1 MKNDLSKK
9 NHQSCSGWHCSH
21 CGAFNKLV
29 AAKFCGNCGSPN
41 EAKQEEQPV
50 LKAVSKKKSFKI
62 RLRKGYKKLLKY
74 IKYLLLPSNDRFF
87 KRVVASAFLLLVLSV
102 IVGYRMYTNINT
114 IHLAKVKFSDV
125 SVDHPV
131 YAVCK
136 NLLCID
142 AISFRKNLE
151 LAPYEKISA
160 TEWNYALNQA
170 SKHLNRK
177 YSSSAYFSKNDP
189 ISVESINNKLRALN
203 SNSSDIID
211 TSRIQSFY
219 ILEQTL
225 FN

>member
-1 MKNDLSKK
+1 MNNNLSTK

-21 CGAFNKLV
+21 CGAFNKLI

-41 EAKQEEQPV
+41 EAKAEKQPV
-50 LKAVSKKKSFKI
+50 SKAVTKKKSFKI
-62 RLRKGYKKLLKY
+62 RFKKAYKKILKY
-74 IKYLLLPSNDRFF
+74 IKYWFLPSNDRFF
-87 KRVVASAFLLLVLSV
+87 KRVIASAFLLLVISV
-102 IVGYRMYTNINT
+102 IAGYRMYTNVNT

-136 NLLCID
+136 NLLVID

-151 LAPYEKISA
+151 LAPYENISA

-177 YSSSAYFSKNDP
+177 YSNSAYFSKNDP

>member
-1 MKNDLSKK
+1 MKNNLSKK

-50 LKAVSKKKSFKI
+50 SKAVNKKKSFKI
-62 RLRKGYKKLLKY
+62 NFRKGYKKLLKY

-160 TEWNYALNQA
+160 TEWNYA
-170 SKHLNRK
+170 
-177 YSSSAYFSKNDP
+177 
-189 ISVESINNKLRALN
+189 
-203 SNSSDIID
+203 
-211 TSRIQSFY
+211 
-219 ILEQTL
+219 
-225 FN
+225 

>member
-1 MKNDLSKK
+1 M
-9 NHQSCSGWHCSH
+9 
-21 CGAFNKLV
+21 
-29 AAKFCGNCGSPN
+29 
-41 EAKQEEQPV
+41 
-50 LKAVSKKKSFKI
+50 
-62 RLRKGYKKLLKY
+62 Y
-74 IKYLLLPSNDRFF
+74 SN
-87 KRVVASAFLLLVLSV
+87 V
-102 IVGYRMYTNINT
+102 NT
-114 IHLAKVKFSDV
+114 IRISKSKFSDV
-125 SVDHPV
+125 AIDHPV
-131 YAVCK
+131 YSICK
-136 NLLCID
+136 NLLGIN

-151 LAPYEKISA
+151 FAPYEKISA